1 MKASGDDIR
10 NDQRELQRLMRALGI
25 EQSTMRKAV
34 AWVADKASRLRLRLA
49 DFGEPN
55 LARLQSLKTLSVGIM
70 GKRLLW
76 RTLDA
81 AIPTRVRRT
90 GLDQTRLESAL
101 RNSSSALRSGRLKSR
116 ERFLLQIRGAAKSS
130 ER

>member
-1 MKASGDDIR
+1 
-10 NDQRELQRLMRALGI
+10 
-25 EQSTMRKAV
+25 
-34 AWVADKASRLRLRLA
+34 LRLA

-55 LARLQSLKTLSVGIM
+55 LALLQSLKTLSVGIM

-76 RTLDA
+76 RALDA

-90 GLDQTRLESAL
+90 GLDQTRLESRAAEQFE
-101 RNSSSALRSGRLKSR
+101 RVGERALKSR